1 MTLAAAAGIVVVVVV
16 VEVEEVVDV
25 VVVVEDDV
33 EDDDDDDVEVDEVNK
48 VLFKST
54 TVAEAIE
61 AAADAGAPLALAIAG
76 YEDDDDCNFW
86 LAIRIAADNDEVDD
100 VDNDDDDNVAELCWD
115 LAALDEDSRDMGDHR
130 NRFIFL
136 NNFVVRFGRVKN
148 DRGNDDV
155 CCCCCCG
162 CC

>member
-1 MTLAAAAGIVVVVVV
+1 MTLAAAAGIVVVVVVVV

-33 EDDDDDDVEVDEVNK
+33 EEEDDDDDVEVDEVNK

-61 AAADAGAPLALAIAG
+61 AAADADAGAPLALAIAG
-76 YEDDDDCNFW
+76 YEDDDDCIFW

-100 VDNDDDDNVAELCWD
+100 VVNDDDVAELWGD

-130 NRFIFL
+130 NKFIFL

-155 CCCCCCG
+155 CCCCCC
-162 CC
+162 